1 MNYLVVIPARFKD
14 ASIRE
19 IIVQR
24 MIMANGSVNA
34 MFTDMQNGSACLQGF
49 ESRYFQNSS

>member
-24 MIMANGSVNA
+24 MTVAKGSVNA
-34 MFTDMQNGSACLQGF
+34 MFTDLQNGSGCVQGF
-49 ESRYFQNSS
+49 E